1 MLGLPWLQLR
11 ETAWE
16 GLGAEEGVV
25 RVTQPGV
32 CVCMR
37 VRVCVCVCV
46 RMRVLWLFVRLRQ
59 TDRRQHPSKRKLR
72 KPKCILVQGM

>member
-46 RMRVLWLFVRLRQ
+46 RARACVCECVCYGCLSDCDRQ
-59 TDRRQHPSKRKLR
+59 TEDSTPQNES
-72 KPKCILVQGM
+72 